1 MNIAF
6 KTIGLAQNVNLSKL
20 KIDPIKT
27 FRQYLQTEKVLDLQN
42 LEPRNNY
49 PTIPLVFHR
58 VDIER
63 EWKLRKL
70 RKLETIDLVMPVVSH
85 PVDMETEQGV

>member
-6 KTIGLAQNVNLSKL
+6 RTIELASNVDQMSKL
-20 KIDPIKT
+20 KINPIKL
-27 FRQYLQTEKVLDLQN
+27 FGQHLQTEKVLHLQN
-42 LEPRNNY
+42 LDNY

-63 EWKLRKL
+63 EWKF
-70 RKLETIDLVMPVVSH
+70 RKLEAIDLVMPVVSH
-85 PVDMETEQGV
+85 PVDIETEQVV